1 MQNRFRTTGTETTI
15 LASARGPNAFRAP
28 RKTAIDGGTDNPET
42 AEYRSGEAAKS
53 HNLNLLTLR
62 QRQIVAMLKRG
73 CSSKEI
79 AQVLGL
85 AEGTVKVHLHGI
97 YQRLGVSGRR
107 QLAAKIFAK

>member
-15 LASARGPNAFRAP
+15 LASARGPNESPAP
-28 RKTAIDGGTDNPET
+28 RSTAIDVRTDNPGT
-42 AEYRSGEAAKS
+42 AKDRSGEAAKS